1 MVQEIRSNEPQ
12 YVCVVAIEKM
22 TGNQDEEIMTLG
34 VSADDAKAQAMQLLA
49 DNYQFQEA
57 QIAELMQQAKI
68 EPIGQ
73 WCAPK
78 LAGED

>member
-1 MVQEIRSNEPQ
+1 MVQEIRVNEPQ
-12 YVCVVAIEKM
+12 YVCVVAIEKI

-34 VSADDAKAQAMQLLA
+34 VSADDAKTQAMQLLA
-49 DNYQFQEA
+49 NNYQCQEA
-57 QIAELMQQAKI
+57 QILELMQQAKI

-78 LAGED
+78 IKEE

>member
-12 YVCVVAIEKM
+12 YVCVVAIEKI

-49 DNYQFQEA
+49 DNYQFQKA

-78 LAGED
+78 LASED

>member
-12 YVCVVAIEKM
+12 YVCVIAIEKM
-22 TGNQDEEIMTLG
+22 TGNQDEEIIALG
-34 VSADDAKAQAMQLLA
+34 VSADDAKAQAMQLLV
-49 DNYQFQEA
+49 DNYQCQEA
-57 QIAELMQQAKI
+57 QIVELMQQAKI

-78 LAGED
+78 MASEY

>member
-1 MVQEIRSNEPQ
+1 MVQEIRANEPQ
-12 YVCVVAIEKM
+12 YVCVVAIEKI

-34 VSADDAKAQAMQLLA
+34 VSADDAKTQAMQLLA
-49 DNYQFQEA
+49 NNYQCQEA
-57 QIAELMQQAKI
+57 QILELMQQAKI

-78 LAGED
+78 IQEE